1 MPSAFASSSA
11 MPVPD
16 LDSLMVLEAPFARS
30 PYEDLRRRL
39 RTHQRI
45 TDRDF
50 ASINTLVSDLT
61 VQGGQDGR
69 REMLEKVD
77 AIIERVR
84 GMKEKVRIHLCI
96 LARADADT
104 QLPFSLSLA

>member
-1 MPSAFASSSA
+1 MPI
-11 MPVPD
+11 PD

-50 ASINTLVSDLT
+50 ASINTLVSDLAIK
-61 VQGGQDGR
+61 GGQDGR
-69 REMLEKVD
+69 QEMLEKVET
-77 AIIERVR
+77 IIERVR
-84 GMKEKVRIHLCI
+84 GMKEKVRGQTCR
-96 LARADADT
+96 RA
-104 QLPFSLSLA
+104 